1 MSTSRRDLFKLA
13 GAGAA
18 ALAIGGGTSAVYGEE
33 AGASELPLNT
43 APTEKNG
50 DMFFRTLGKTREKV
64 SLIGLGGFHIGIPRD
79 EQEGIRIIR
88 SAIDRGINFLDNCW
102 DYHEGGS
109 EIRMGKALRDGYRK
123 KAFLMTKIDGQ
134 TKAAA
139 EKQLNESLRRLQT
152 DMIDLLQCHEI
163 VRMSDPERIFGPN
176 GAIEALVAARKAG
189 KIRYIGFTG
198 HRDPNI
204 HLHMLETSFKH
215 KFVFDS
221 VQMPLNVM
229 DPHYLS
235 FTKKVLPVLVQHNI
249 APLAMKTLGAGA
261 FLKVLPT
268 VGLTPKECLRYS
280 MSLPISVL
288 ISGMKTMDDLNRN
301 LETARSFRPL
311 NKTEVAAV
319 LAKTAPVASA
329 GKYEWFKHGRPG
341 YTFDHPEAMG

>member
-1 MSTSRRDLFKLA
+1 MSIRTRREFLGDVTRGVVGATA
-13 GAGAA
+13 GVVALLDSSSVTAA
-18 ALAIGGGTSAVYGEE
+18 SGEM
-33 AGASELPLNT
+33 PY
-43 APTEKNG
+43 
-50 DMFFRTLGKTREKV
+50 RTLGHTGEKV
-64 SLIGLGGFHIGIPRD
+64 SLLGVGGSDIGTQRD
-79 EQEGIRIIR
+79 ESDSIHIIR
-88 SAIDRGINFLDNCW
+88 SALDNGVNFLDNCW

-134 TKAAA
+134 TKASA

-152 DMIDLLQCHEI
+152 DTIDLLQCHEI
-163 VRMSDPERIFGPN
+163 VRMTDPERIFGPN

-198 HRDPNI
+198 HRDPDI

-215 KFVFDS
+215 KFVFDT

-235 FTKKVLPVLVQHNI
+235 FTNKVLPVLVQHNI

-261 FLKVLPT
+261 FVKVLPT
-268 VGLTPKECLRYS
+268 VGLTPKECLQYS

-288 ISGMKTMDDLNRN
+288 ISGMKTMEDLNRN
-301 LETARSFRPL
+301 IETARTFRPL
-311 NKTEVAAV
+311 SKTEVAAV
-319 LAKTAPVASA
+319 LAKTAPVATA

-341 YTFDHPEAMG
+341 YTFDHPESKG